1 MKTPYETYA
10 FLWVLHRWK
19 GFFRGLSFHQLG
31 IPGSLV
37 RKGDF
42 IEETLGIA
50 QRDDILKNG
59 SSVNKVIET
68 GWGWVRIG

>member
-1 MKTPYETYA
+1 M
-10 FLWVLHRWK
+10 
-19 GFFRGLSFHQLG
+19 
-31 IPGSLV
+31 

-59 SSVNKVIET
+59 MEAHEKYGTFQLDDRDEQGRQYAVGRLKGRTQRLFLVSESFRYLA
-68 GWGWVRIG
+68 W

>member
-1 MKTPYETYA
+1 M
-10 FLWVLHRWK
+10 
-19 GFFRGLSFHQLG
+19 
-31 IPGSLV
+31 

-59 SSVNKVIET
+59 MEAHEKYGTFQLDDRYEQGRQYAVVRHVNGRAFLSPQQRLLR
-68 GWGWVRIG
+68 GWGATLRFTA